1 LASQFKFKD
10 LDLKYFLLRFLDLV
24 IHQEVPKLFPQ
35 QELHG
40 LVDKT
45 MTQQSKIEQLET
57 NRRQELGFKFSVKI
71 PRPYNSSGNSKIKI
85 ILSTRT
91 S

>member
-1 LASQFKFKD
+1 

-35 QELHG
+35 QELRG

-45 MTQQSKIEQLET
+45 TTQQSKVQQFKT
-57 NRRQELGFKFSVKI
+57 NRQQGLGLKFSVKI
-71 PRPYNSSGNSKIKI
+71 PRPFNSSGNSKIKI